1 MERLHPINQMMNI
14 FKIALV
20 VLVSTLLFSCEGN
33 TDRYYHIKNESSDSV
48 HLIAEG
54 SWYQSIIDTMIAP
67 NTFLA
72 FYSTSSRG
80 GSSYL
85 DYDPGYAF
93 LRFEITN
100 TDLDTCMQDYYN
112 NEAWYSGATELSKNP
127 SNYRHDYVFVVKDEH
142 FK

>member
-1 MERLHPINQMMNI
+1 MERLYPINQIMSR
-14 FKIALV
+14 FRTLLV
-20 VLVSTLLFSCEGN
+20 VLMSVVLFSCEGN

-72 FYSTSSRG
+72 FYSTSSLG

-112 NEAWYSGATELSKNP
+112 NEAWYSGATELSKYP

>member
-1 MERLHPINQMMNI
+1 MKI
-14 FKIALV
+14 FDFFLV
-20 VLVSTLLFSCEGN
+20 VLISILLFSCEGN

-48 HLIAEG
+48 RLIAEG
-54 SWYQSIIDTMIAP
+54 SWYQSVIDTMIAP

-80 GSSYL
+80 GNSYV
-85 DYDPGYAF
+85 DYEPGYAF

-100 TDLDTCMQDYYN
+100 TDLDTCMQDYNN
-112 NEAWYSGATELSKNP
+112 NETWYSGATELSKIP
-127 SNYRHDYVFVVKDEH
+127 SNYRHDYVFTVKDEH

>member
-1 MERLHPINQMMNI
+1 M
-14 FKIALV
+14 
-20 VLVSTLLFSCEGN
+20 
-33 TDRYYHIKNESSDSV
+33 

-54 SWYQSIIDTMIAP
+54 SWYQSVIDTMIAP

-80 GSSYL
+80 GNSYV
-85 DYDPGYAF
+85 DYEPGYAF

-100 TDLDTCMQDYYN
+100 TDLDTCMQDYTN
-112 NEAWYSGATELSKNP
+112 NETWYSGVTKLSKIP
-127 SNYRHDYVFVVKDEH
+127 SNYRHDYVFTVKDEH

>member
-1 MERLHPINQMMNI
+1 MKI
-14 FKIALV
+14 FKFFLV
-20 VLVSTLLFSCEGN
+20 VLMSTILFSCEGN

-48 HLIAEG
+48 RLIAEG
-54 SWYQSIIDTMIAP
+54 SWYQSVIDTMIPP

-72 FYSTSSRG
+72 FYSSSSRG

-100 TDLDTCMQDYYN
+100 KNLDTCRQDYRDNYS
-112 NEAWYSGATELSKNP
+112 WYSGATEMSKNP
-127 SNYRHDYVFVVKDEH
+127 SNYRHDYVFTVKDEH